1 MKVHVLA
8 LCSVLLAACGRA
20 APVPSVLP
28 SAASDKLGREVS
40 FSLATSDG
48 ALVTV
53 PIAGARSTVLDFF
66 APTCTPCKKSLPEL
80 YAMRDEL
87 AAQGARLVLVA
98 VLGDGE
104 SSSDAQRALESWGVH
119 APFLV
124 DSGDTAR
131 REAGVTAL
139 PATLVL
145 DAHGTLR
152 WSAPAGTSARDVLAA
167 TRH

>member
-1 MKVHVLA
+1 MKVRVLA
-8 LCSVLLAACGRA
+8 LCSVLLAACGCA
-20 APVPSVLP
+20 APVPSVPP
-28 SAASDKLGREVS
+28 SAPSDKLGKEIA
-40 FSLATSDG
+40 FSLATNEG

-53 PIAGARSTVLDFF
+53 PISGARTTVLDFF
-66 APTCTPCKKSLPEL
+66 APTCAPCKKSLPEL
-80 YAMRDEL
+80 YAARDEL

-104 SSSDAQRALESWGVH
+104 SSADAQRALESWGVH

-145 DAHGTLR
+145 DARGTLR
-152 WSAPAGTSARDVLAA
+152 WSAPAGASVRDLLAA
-167 TRH
+167 TRN